1 MAALGGNQT
10 LIVIQEGQAM
20 YQWGK
25 TQRGSIALNQ
35 PRRRT
40 AARHFAST
48 LERQHGGD
56 WYFAPTSTAQS
67 HDDTK
72 PTTWKAAA
80 CAFEHCCA
88 LSDQGQVFT
97 WGSNSFGQLG
107 HSEKTDVDVPTC
119 IIEAAFGKQ
128 GVTNVSSSGW
138 HCAAV
143 SEDGRLWTWGRG
155 TFGQLGHH
163 DHYYKS
169 TPTVLPPHVFG
180 RLRVVQAS
188 CGCIHTCCVTLDG
201 SLWSWGAGHY
211 GQLGL
216 KDKEDRVTPTKLSRH
231 AFHNL
236 AIVVACCGHS
246 YTTAITEKGTLYTW
260 GDGRCGALGHG
271 DLRERLEPTVVD
283 VTTLGGLQ
291 ATWVSCGTDATTFT
305 LVVTAQGSLF
315 GCGSNS
321 YGQLVCL
328 SFLLDSLVGFPW
340 QIVRQYCRFASTY
353 KHAHA
358 CTGARRHGR
367 QASIHRDSA
376 RPV

>member
-1 MAALGGNQT
+1 M
-10 LIVIQEGQAM
+10 
-20 YQWGK
+20 
-25 TQRGSIALNQ
+25 S
-35 PRRRT
+35 
-40 AARHFAST
+40 
-48 LERQHGGD
+48 
-56 WYFAPTSTAQS
+56 
-67 HDDTK
+67 
-72 PTTWKAAA
+72 
-80 CAFEHCCA
+80 
-88 LSDQGQVFT
+88 
-97 WGSNSFGQLG
+97 
-107 HSEKTDVDVPTC
+107 
-119 IIEAAFGKQ
+119 
-128 GVTNVSSSGW
+128 
-138 HCAAV
+138 AV
-143 SEDGRLWTWGRG
+143 
-155 TFGQLGHH
+155 
-163 DHYYKS
+163 
-169 TPTVLPPHVFG
+169 V
-180 RLRVVQAS
+180 
-188 CGCIHTCCVTLDG
+188 
-201 SLWSWGAGHY
+201 
-211 GQLGL
+211 
-216 KDKEDRVTPTKLSRH
+216 
-231 AFHNL
+231 
-236 AIVVACCGHS
+236 CCGHS

-271 DLRERLEPTVVD
+271 DLRERLEPDVVD